1 MPGIVDRVYGEVF
14 RRVLQPVWETHIRG
28 RPTLEYWR
36 FLEKSQWFS
45 RDELE
50 AMQLAQIK
58 KLLHHAWHHVPFY
71 RKRMDQA
78 GVGPDTLR
86 TLDDLRRLPIL
97 TREQANADPEGRKST
112 APPFATVRKVT
123 SGSSG
128 TPLTFGYDIDSD
140 YWRVATKMRGY
151 GWAGYRPGD
160 VTVHFWGAVA
170 KKTDLR
176 TKLWVKTDR
185 LIRRE
190 FMYDCGVRG
199 ERELL
204 AVIELIKKHRPTML
218 ICYTQAAADLA
229 RFVLERPHLRAWDTI
244 PVLCGA
250 ERLFPA
256 DREIMEKAFGKGLFE
271 TYGSR
276 EVMLMGAETEAHE
289 GLLVPMENVL
299 VEVIVRTAD
308 GRERPAEP
316 GETGEVVVTD
326 LHNLGMP
333 FIRYA
338 NGDLATMGP
347 RKPSPCGRQHMRLAA
362 IDGRVTETLTDAK
375 GAPVN
380 GLVFNVMFSTLGYSV
395 RRFQAVQHKDRSVT
409 LRVVPSD
416 KFDADARKTIHD
428 VAGKYLTGLPFKLEI
443 VNDIPTSPSGK
454 RHVVVVEK

>member
-1 MPGIVDRVYGEVF
+1 MPGIVDRLYGEVF
-14 RRVLQPVWETHIRG
+14 RRILQPAWESGIRR
-28 RPTLEYWR
+28 RPLLDYWHQ
-36 FLEKSQWFS
+36 LEKLQWSS

-50 AMQLAQIK
+50 ALQVTLLQ
-58 KLLHHAWHHVPFY
+58 KLLRHSWQNVPFY

-78 GVGPDTLR
+78 GLGPDALR

-97 TREQANADPEGRKST
+97 SRDEANTDPMSRFST
-112 APPFATVRKVT
+112 APPLATLRKVT

-128 TPLTFGYDIDSD
+128 IPLTFGYDIDSD
-140 YWRVATKMRGY
+140 YWRQAVKMRGY
-151 GWAGYRPGD
+151 GWAGFRPGD

-170 KKTDLR
+170 KKPSWK
-176 TKLWVKTDR
+176 TKMWVQTDR
-185 LIRRE
+185 KIRRE
-190 FMYDCGVRG
+190 IMFDCGTRG
-199 ERELL
+199 EPELL
-204 AVIELIKKHRPTML
+204 QVIELIKKYRPTML

-229 RFVLERPHLRAWDTI
+229 RFVLERPNLRAWDTI

-256 DREIMEKAFGKGLFE
+256 DRVVMEQAFGKGLFE

-276 EVMLMGAETEAHE
+276 EGMLMAAETDSHE
-289 GLLVPMENVL
+289 GLLVQMENL
-299 VEVIVRTAD
+299 VVEIVVRGAD

-326 LHNLGMP
+326 LHNFGMP

-347 RKPSPCGRQHMRLAA
+347 KTPSSCGRKHMRLSG

-375 GAPVN
+375 GKPVN
-380 GLVFNVMFSTLGYSV
+380 GLVFNVMFSTLGYTV
-395 RRFQAVQHKDRSVT
+395 RQFQAVQHKDRSVT
-409 LRVVPSD
+409 LRVVPNEM
-416 KFDADARKTIHD
+416 FDAGARKIVQD
-428 VAGKYLTGLPFKLEI
+428 QAGKYLPGLPFKLEI
-443 VNDIPTSPSGK
+443 VKEIATSPSGK